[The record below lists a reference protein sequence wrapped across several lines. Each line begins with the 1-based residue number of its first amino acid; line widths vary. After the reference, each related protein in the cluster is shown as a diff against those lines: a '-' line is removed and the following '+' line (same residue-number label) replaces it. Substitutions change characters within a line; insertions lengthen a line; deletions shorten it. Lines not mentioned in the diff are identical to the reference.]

1 MRYVLFLSF
10 LGPLFLMGQSLHPS
24 WQATFGGAKNEQ
36 FHQMTQTRNGWLVA
50 VGTTNSTTNGRSDG
64 KLLILES
71 ATGALLLEKKI
82 GGEGDDKFYSVVPT
96 PDGGFLLGGERKI
109 NDHRSAWLVKVDEE
123 GNVLWEQSYEAEE
136 GTSFQHLELSP
147 AGHLYAGGQKGKA
160 AWLVQ
165 IKGRQLKWEHHF
177 AAERYPSISG
187 MALLETGALAI
198 CGPTRKN
205 QIWFQ
210 KIGSNGDLIGT
221 PIIVGEK
228 NSYSQTHHLKPTYD
242 GGFVLAGLKRAP
254 GTADLDMWLIKSDS
268 SGQVVWEKSYGGH
281 ADDLAGSV
289 IPNFEGGFN
298 VLGLTKSHQRGA
310 RDFRLQLLKIDA
322 QGEKLTS
329 SFPLADHAVSNPDIS
344 ILQLFDG
351 SLCLGATMIT
361 NGRANSWIANFT
373 NPETALSAK
382 GGVDI
387 NCRDFHFIDS
397 ENANSDG
404 VLNPGERGYI
414 GFTLDNN
421 SITDLPN
428 VRIEARPESALYGV
442 NYSKWQNFNTG
453 YFPAGS
459 SKNMSLPVKA
469 QPQLKTGFITFVFKL
484 KPQGSD
490 ETLASFKT
498 RIECIGNQSQASFDD
513 LGVVLLQPDPT
524 KHNLRAIPWNK
535 PYFPIKVSFFDQN
548 KLSHKNIKIYINGL
562 SYDDA
567 KESEGILTHSEVE
580 DFYRF
585 TYQNRV
591 KLEEGDNLIEIAFVN
606 SQGEEVKSEAF
617 SINYSAHRPNLH
629 LLAIGVP
636 QPDLQFTAKDAQD
649 FSDLFKK
656 QEGIL
661 FNKVFTT
668 TLNSPESTRTSELR
682 LAFEDLRDYFEHPDA
697 RQKISSK
704 DFVIIFISS
713 HGKIIKNRFKILS
726 SEYYERPREV
736 FTLDYENDIITY
748 LDQINCKKLLFID
761 ACHSGAAGTFTN
773 GSKKVGDLLK
783 LSAALNKLNLEQEGI
798 SIISS
803 CRSNELSFEDENWE
817 NGAFT
822 QGILDAF
829 SGQEFSDK
837 TGTFRADHLP
847 DNYGEGVITIEELY
861 QFLQRY
867 VPDLVRKN
875 KAGQVTQ
882 TPFMPQNQL
891 DKDLPVFYIDH
902 QP

>member
-1 MRYVLFLSF
+1 MKYLLSLSF
-10 LGPLFLMGQSLHPS
+10 LGPLLLMGQSLPLS

-36 FHQMTQTRNGWLVA
+36 FHQMIQTPNGWLVA
-50 VGTTNSTTNGRSDG
+50 VGTTNSTTKG
-64 KLLILES
+64 KSGGNLLILES
-71 ATGALLLEKKI
+71 ATGELLLEKKI
-82 GGEGDDKFYSVVPT
+82 GGKEGDKLYAVVPT

-109 NDHRSAWLVKVDEE
+109 NDHRSAWLVKVDEA
-123 GNVLWEQSYEAEE
+123 GKVLWEQSFEAAE

-147 AGHLYAGGQKGKA
+147 AGQLYAGGQKGKA

-165 IKGRQLKWEHHF
+165 IMGRQIKWEQHF
-177 AAERYPSISG
+177 LAERYPSISG

-198 CGPTRKN
+198 SGSTRKN

-210 KIGSNGDLIGT
+210 KIDSNGAIIGSST
-221 PIIVGEK
+221 IIGKK

-254 GTADLDMWLIKSDS
+254 GTADLDMWLIKLDT
-268 SGQVVWEKSYGGH
+268 SGQVIWEKSYGGH

-289 IPNFEGGFN
+289 MPNFEGGFN

-310 RDFRLQLLKIDA
+310 RDFRLQLLQVDA
-322 QGEKLTS
+322 QGEKLTA
-329 SFPLADHAVSNPDIS
+329 SFPVVEQAVSGQEIS

-351 SLCLGATMIT
+351 SICLGATMIN
-361 NGRANSWIANFT
+361 NGRSNSWIANFT
-373 NPETALSAK
+373 NPEATLSAK
-382 GGVDI
+382 GEIEI
-387 NCRDFHFIDS
+387 NCRDFRFIDS
-397 ENANSDG
+397 DNANNDG

-414 GFTLDNN
+414 GFTLDNK

-459 SKNMSLPVKA
+459 SKNLSLPVMA
-469 QPQLKTGFITFVFKL
+469 QEQLKTGFITFVFKL
-484 KPQGSD
+484 KSQGSN
-490 ETLASFKT
+490 ETIASFKT
-498 RIECIGNQSQASFDD
+498 RIECIGNQSQASFED

-535 PYFPIKVSFFDQN
+535 PYFPVKASFFDQN
-548 KLSHKNIKIYINGL
+548 KLSKKNIKIYINGL

-567 KESEGILTHSEVE
+567 KESEGSLTHKEVE
-580 DFYRF
+580 DYFRF

-591 KLEEGDNLIEIAFVN
+591 KLGEGDNLIEIAFVN
-606 SQGEEVKSEAF
+606 SQGKEIKSEAF
-617 SINYSAHRPNLH
+617 TINYSAHRPNLH

-661 FNKVFTT
+661 FNKVFTN
-668 TLNSPESTRTSELR
+668 TLNSPEGTRTSELR
-682 LAFEDLRDYFEHPDA
+682 LAFEDLRDFFEHPDA
-697 RQKISSK
+697 PQKINPK

-713 HGKIIKNRFKILS
+713 HGKIIKDRFKILS
-726 SEYYERPREV
+726 SEYYDRPREV
-736 FTLDYENDIITY
+736 FTLDYENDIIAY

-761 ACHSGAAGTFTN
+761 ACHSGAVGTLAD

-829 SGQEFSDK
+829 SGQEFSDE

-867 VPDLVRKN
+867 VPGLVK
-875 KAGQVTQ
+875 KSKVGQLTQ
-882 TPFMPQNQL
+882 TPFMPQSQL